1 MAEIAEPVAGDEK
14 EVVDIVEDKR
24 SSDIGPAFERRKRD
38 EREG

>member
-24 SSDIGPAFERRKRD
+24 SSDGGVRVN
-38 EREG
+38 